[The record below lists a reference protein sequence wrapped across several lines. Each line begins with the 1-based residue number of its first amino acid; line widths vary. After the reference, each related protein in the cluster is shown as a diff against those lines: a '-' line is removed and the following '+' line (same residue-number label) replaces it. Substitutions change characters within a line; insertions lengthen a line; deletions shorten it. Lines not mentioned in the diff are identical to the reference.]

1 MTLEEIQSEARCLYY
16 EAIDQG
22 EHSWNYDS
30 FEDAFE
36 SMIENLYD
44 TFDREDA
51 LAIAHRAYI
60 IRDENG
66 RGEN

>member
-1 MTLEEIQSEARCLYY
+1 MTIEEIQREARCLYY

-22 EHSWNYDS
+22 EHSWNYES
-30 FEDAFE
+30 FEDAFD

-44 TFDREDA
+44 TFDHEDA
-51 LAIAHRAYI
+51 VAIANRAWD

-66 RGEN
+66 RGED